1 MNKLFPIIFSLLFLM
16 PCYIMGHEKSQMIK
30 NVRGEYATA
39 PNSNVTRAEA
49 EEKARE
55 NAKRIA
61 LERAFGTQVN
71 IWDKIEVSSAGESF
85 NSLSIIQISGE
96 IEEFNIVEEGVEKH
110 PVHSSELIYYCIA
123 NVKVRRGVDPDPNFT
138 AAIDNIHAHYRS
150 GELCQMAVQP
160 TQRAYLKIFLF
171 ENSEVGYY
179 LYPGG
184 SHHGILIEA
193 DRTAIIPR
201 TIDQDIQLYTNKKR
215 ETNTIVVLLT
225 KEEYPFNVLNPTRA
239 DIDKFIAR
247 IPNNMKYVSY
257 HMVEIS
263 K

>member
-1 MNKLFPIIFSLLFLM
+1 MNRLFPVIFSLLLLN
-16 PCYIMGHEKSQMIK
+16 PCYIAGLEKSQTIK
-30 NVRGEYATA
+30 NIRGEYGMA
-39 PNSNVTRAEA
+39 PHSEVTRAEA

-55 NAKRIA
+55 NAKRNA
-61 LERAFGTQVN
+61 LEKAFGEQVN
-71 IWDKIEVSSAGESF
+71 IWDIIETSSAGESF
-85 NSLSIIQISGE
+85 NSLSIVQITGV
-96 IEEFNIVEEGVEKH
+96 IEEFNIVEEGVENH
-110 PVHSSELIYYCIA
+110 PIRSSELVYYCIA
-123 NVKVRRGVDPDPNFT
+123 NVKVRKGVEPDPNFT

-201 TIDQDIQLYTNKKR
+201 AIDQDIQLYTNKKR

-225 KEEYPFNVLNPTRA
+225 KEEYPFNVLHPTRA

-247 IPNNMKYVSY
+247 IPNNKKYVSY